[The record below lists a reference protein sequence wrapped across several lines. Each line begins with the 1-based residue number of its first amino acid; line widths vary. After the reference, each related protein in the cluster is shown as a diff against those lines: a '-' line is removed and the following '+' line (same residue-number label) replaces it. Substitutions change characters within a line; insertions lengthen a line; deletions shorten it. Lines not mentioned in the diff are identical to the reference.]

1 MPRPKRTESEIVAM
15 QEKILASAESIL
27 QEKGPQ
33 GLSIRA
39 IAENVGVSHMV
50 LYSYFDSR
58 EELVSAL
65 RERHRK
71 RNQQR
76 HEEILEKAKT
86 GDVQNVMRKVLQD
99 NISFAHKNPRI
110 FRFLWGPRD
119 KMSNHD
125 CEDKNKRHHPKGV
138 LKEIQLLSEIIQ
150 LGIEKQE
157 FLERDPEVAAYLI
170 MGTINTPLIMDQ
182 FLNAIDK
189 KTLEKL
195 EKEALKS
202 CMNYLTGQE
211 M

>member
-27 QEKGPQ
+27 QQKGPQ

-39 IAENVGVSHMV
+39 IAEHVGVSHMV

-86 GDVQNVMRKVLQD
+86 GDVRNVMRKVLQD

-119 KMSNHD
+119 KMSHLD
-125 CEDKNKRHHPKGV
+125 CENKDKKHHSKGILREV
-138 LKEIQLLSEIIQ
+138 QLLSEIIK
-150 LGIEKQE
+150 LGIEKHE
-157 FLERDPEVAAYLI
+157 FIERDPEITAYLI

-195 EKEALKS
+195 EKEALKT
-202 CMNYLTGQE
+202 CINYLIGQE

>member
-1 MPRPKRTESEIVAM
+1 MPRPKKTESEITAM
-15 QEKILASAESIL
+15 REKILESAESIL
-27 QEKGPQ
+27 QQKGSQ

-39 IAENVGVSHMV
+39 IAEHIGVSHMV

-76 HEEILEKAKT
+76 HQEVLQKAKT
-86 GDVQNVMRKVLQD
+86 GDVRTVMSEVLQD
-99 NISFAHKNPRI
+99 NISFAHKNPRV

-125 CEDKNKRHHPKGV
+125 CEHQDKKHHPKGII
-138 LKEIQLLSEIIQ
+138 KEVQLLSEIIQ
-150 LGIEKQE
+150 LGIEKHE
-157 FLERDPEVAAYLI
+157 FIERDPEVAAYLI
-170 MGTINTPLIMDQ
+170 LGTINTPLIMDQ

-195 EKEALKS
+195 EKEALKT